1 MFGISFLSPLF
12 LIGALAAAV
21 PILLHLFHRKTDVV
35 INFPAVSLLTRAPVP
50 YHRRRQ
56 LRELILLA
64 LRIAALVLLAVSFAR
79 PYLAGAAAPA
89 SAPVTVVVLDTSMSL
104 SAPGQFA
111 RAQQAAWQAVASAP
125 AADAVA
131 LITFS
136 DAATVVVPPTSDRNA
151 VRSAVSAAT
160 AGAGGTRYRTALAS
174 ASEVIGARAGRVVII
189 TDLQQAGWEAND
201 AGGLLDG
208 VAVRVVAV
216 AGPTG
221 NLAVTSAMRRDRSV
235 MATIQ
240 NYGPDEARSLVTLM
254 VDGQQAAQATA
265 TMAPFSASGV
275 ELRGTLADAGAAQVV
290 IEDTNGYQPDNLRFL
305 ALDPSPAV
313 AITAVVADPTG
324 AVGGIYVER
333 ALAVAGGGG
342 EFVVTV
348 ADGRVLSKWTASE
361 LSRQA
366 AVVILGTRTLDRHG
380 RELLKTYLVGGG
392 QVLLT
397 LGPDVDPG
405 TLTDV
410 IGIDAGVMPAPVRST
425 DATLVATD
433 SRHPIFRPFLLPS
446 GALGDVQV
454 DQHRRLRDQDG
465 RVVLARLSGGDA
477 ALTEQAVGQG
487 RLLVFASDFDNQWS
501 RFPLQPSFVPFA
513 VETARYLTR
522 GRQQRRD
529 FTLPDVPAGVPAA
542 PGTVSSGAGVTARR
556 VVVNVDVRESSLSA
570 TSVDEFTKN
579 ITRTNRAGDRA
590 VVDGA
595 RVAEE
600 RQRWWQV
607 GLLMMLV
614 ALVGEALVGRRAA

>member
-35 INFPAVSLLTRAPVP
+35 IDFPAVSLLTRAPVP
-50 YHRRRQ
+50 HHRRRQ

-174 ASEVIGARAGRVVII
+174 ASEVIGARAGRVVIV

-235 MATIQ
+235 MATVQ

-275 ELRGTLADAGAAQVV
+275 ELRGTLGDAGAAQVV

-454 DQHRRLRDQDG
+454 DQHRRLRDQAG